1 MPIDLQYFPALEE
14 GENITIYSD
23 TQLLKSDANQMLI
36 LFGHPTYFFHPFSWS
51 EDPTTAI
58 PCGTNSVNSRK
69 VDTMLM
75 AVTGLINSLK
85 FLVVSS
91 TV

>member
-1 MPIDLQYFPALEE
+1 M

-36 LFGHPTYFFHPFSWS
+36 LFGHPTYLFHHFHPFSWS
-51 EDPTTAI
+51 EDPATAI
-58 PCGTNSVNSRK
+58 PCGSNSVKSRK

-75 AVTGLINSLK
+75 AVTGLS
-85 FLVVSS
+85 
-91 TV
+91 